1 MSLALLKPIT
11 ITSAMFVSST
21 VAETDAAVWSGATT
35 YALYDNTISTVAHR
49 LYESQKASN
58 TNKDPTNINNRVGSS
73 IWWLDVSATNRWK
86 MFDGQTTEATVG
98 ASPMTYVIKP
108 GGINA
113 IYFDGLD
120 ADSITVS
127 VKDATGGTVIYSK
140 TEVLEGSLPEDYYE
154 WFFSPFQPIKKKL
167 FADIPTY
174 SNCEVTYT
182 ITKASGNISCGAV
195 LMGDLQDIAQTL
207 TEPTV
212 EPGSSSYVGLDAK
225 GNNIVKFRK
234 SGSNLTIKAYAPT
247 DDANRI
253 IDVIASLGDTPCLC
267 VGSKLSKFSGLIS
280 YGLVKASI
288 TYSSSNISYINL
300 TLNGMT
306 K

>member
-21 VAETDAAVWSGATT
+21 VAEADAEVWSSATT
-35 YALYDNTISTVAHR
+35 YALYDSAISTVAHR

-58 TNKDPTNINNRVGSS
+58 INKDPTNINNRVGNS
-73 IWWLDVSATNRWK
+73 IWWLEVSATNRWK
-86 MFDGQTTEATVG
+86 MFDGNTTEPTVS
-98 ASPMTYVIKP
+98 ASPMAYVINP

-120 ADSITVS
+120 ADLITVS
-127 VKDATGGTVIYSK
+127 VKNASGGTVIYSK

-167 FADIPTY
+167 FSDIPTY
-174 SNCEVTYT
+174 ANCEVTYT
-182 ITKASGNISCGAV
+182 ITKVTGNISVGAV
-195 LMGDLQDIAQTL
+195 LIGDLQDIGTTL

-234 SGSNLTIKAYAPT
+234 SGSNLSIKAYATT

-267 VGSKLSKFSGLIS
+267 VGSKLSKFAGLVS

-288 TYSSSNISYINL
+288 TYSAGNISYINL
-300 TLNGMT
+300 SLNGMT

>member
-21 VAETDAAVWSGATT
+21 VAETDAAVWNSGTT
-35 YALYDNTISTVAHR
+35 YAQYDNTISTVAHR

-73 IWWLDVSATNRWK
+73 IWWLDVSSTNRWK

-113 IYFDGLD
+113 IYFDGVD
-120 ADSITVS
+120 ADSVTVS
-127 VKDATGGTVIYSK
+127 VKDFTGGTVIFTK
-140 TEVLEGSLPEDYYE
+140 TEALEGSNPDDYYE
-154 WFFSPFQPIKKKL
+154 WFYSPFIPVKKKL
-167 FADIPTY
+167 ISDIPTY
-174 SNCEVTYT
+174 ANCEVTYT
-182 ITKASGNISCGAV
+182 FTKAAGNISVGAV
-195 LMGDLQDIAQTL
+195 LMGDLQGIGTTL

-267 VGSKLSKFSGLIS
+267 VGSKLSKYAGLIS

-288 TYSSSNISYINL
+288 TYSPGDISYINL